1 MRNKETGV
9 FFSLHFFSK
18 SHFIVPVIIK
28 KKKTPLVQNN
38 TKYTLCCNFRGN
50 INELNAA
57 FMRRN
62 VSSCINFVLRSK
74 SPTTKYWCSA
84 RLPSLT
90 NAVMT
95 IRKYFFFFFTCPI
108 FFANKLYSMWFQG
121 EDNVEYYLGLT
132 PTGVIVLRNKNIVA
146 NYYWWVHNVFVS
158 NSFSRLGYIADETVF
173 LFFIFNLFPV
183 FFKIFDS
190 IKKNI

>member
-1 MRNKETGV
+1 
-9 FFSLHFFSK
+9 
-18 SHFIVPVIIK
+18 
-28 KKKTPLVQNN
+28 
-38 TKYTLCCNFRGN
+38 
-50 INELNAA
+50 
-57 FMRRN
+57 MRRN

-158 NSFSRLGYIADETVF
+158 NSFSRLGYIADEAVF

-190 IKKNI
+190 IKKKYLNTAVVFSSTRYTNIISHTCINFTRKIIQFEYCVHYVQITTLINYVNTRLQKC